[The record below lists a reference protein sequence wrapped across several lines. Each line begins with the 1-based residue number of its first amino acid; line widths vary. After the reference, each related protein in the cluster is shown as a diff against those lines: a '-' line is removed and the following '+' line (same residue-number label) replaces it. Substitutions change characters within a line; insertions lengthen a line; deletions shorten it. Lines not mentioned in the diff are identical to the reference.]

1 MYQVFEFIDGQF
13 KRPLETFVSDGTS
26 NIAAW
31 VTGPLTAA
39 VTLYIVLYGY
49 LVLRGSVSEPVLE
62 FVFRAIKLA
71 IIVMLVK
78 NAGEY
83 QTYVTNVFFDIL
95 PREVSQ
101 ALNSGTTPS
110 ASTFDSLL
118 DKGQASATDIWSRAS
133 WPVDIVTG
141 VGGMMVI
148 AVSFLVAGIGY
159 VVSLYARLALAIVL
173 AIGPIFIALAMF
185 QSTRRFTEAWIGQLA
200 NFVIL
205 QVLVVAVG
213 SLLISCIDSTFTAI
227 DGYSDVLM
235 RPIALCAIG
244 IAALYVFYQLPG
256 IASALAAGGAS
267 LAYGYSAARDAHE
280 GMLAR
285 GTRNTGH
292 AIAQTA
298 RFVGRTVGARGS
310 ST

>member
-62 FVFRAIKLA
+62 FVFRVIKLA